1 MNSYENDLGI
11 YIEML
16 LWISTQIPN
25 TKRWKTQIRMQMI

>member
-25 TKRWKTQIRMQMI
+25 TKR